1 MVHGKHL
8 SAHDRLTWTPEA
20 DKAFDDL
27 KTSLT
32 QAPTLGLP
40 RPDLSFTQF
49 VDQKDGYM
57 TSVLCLTSLL
67 RDG

>member
-1 MVHGKHL
+1 MVHGKYL
-8 SAHDRLTWTPEA
+8 SAHDKLTWTTEA

-40 RPDLSFTQF
+40 RPDLPFTQF
-49 VDQKDGYM
+49 VHQKDGYM
-57 TSVLCLTSLL
+57 IYSITENA
-67 RDG
+67 